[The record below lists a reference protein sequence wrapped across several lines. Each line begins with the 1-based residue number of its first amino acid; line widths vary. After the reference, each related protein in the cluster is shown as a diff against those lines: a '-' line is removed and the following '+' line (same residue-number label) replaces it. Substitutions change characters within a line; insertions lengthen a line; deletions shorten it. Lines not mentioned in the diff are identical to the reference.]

1 MHYRTMATDPD
12 DDAAAFFKEV
22 KDVAPIRAKQRV
34 APAPKQPPPVPVQSA
49 RDEREALA
57 DSLSDAVA
65 DEIRLEIG
73 EELSWRRDGI
83 PHDTLRRLRRGEWA
97 LQDQLDLHGLTVE
110 DARALLAAFLNGS
123 VKRGLRCIR
132 IVHGKGLRSA
142 SGEPVLKRKVAGWL
156 AQRDEVLAYVQ
167 ARAEDGGGGAVMVL
181 LRGTR
186 KGRSTAD

>member
-1 MHYRTMATDPD
+1 MPEKPD
-12 DDAAAFFKEV
+12 DDDVSAFLQEV

-34 APAPKQPPPVPVQSA
+34 VAPARQPPPVPVQSA
-49 RDEREALA
+49 LDEREALA
-57 DSLSDAVA
+57 DSLSDRIA

-83 PHDTLRRLRRGEWA
+83 PPDTLRRLRRGEWA

-110 DARALLAAFLNGS
+110 EARALLASFLNGS

-167 ARAEDGGGGAVMVL
+167 ARQEDGGGGAVMVL
-181 LRGTR
+181 LRGARRT
-186 KGRSTAD
+186 GANQGA

>member
-1 MHYRTMATDPD
+1 MATDPD
-12 DDAAAFFKEV
+12 DDTSAFFQEV

-34 APAPKQPPPVPVQSA
+34 APRPNRPPPVPVQSTK
-49 RDEREALA
+49 DERDALA
-57 DSLSDAVA
+57 DSLSDEVA

-97 LQDQLDLHGLTVE
+97 LQDQVDLHGLTVE
-110 DARALLAAFLNGS
+110 EARSLLASFLNAS

-156 AQRDEVLAYVQ
+156 AQRDEVLGYVQ

-186 KGRSTAD
+186 KSPSKAN